1 MILALNTATT
11 RTYIT
16 IVNKDKIIDEIS
28 WKAEQNEAET
38 MLPNLQ
44 KILDKNNLSWEDLNE
59 IAVITGP
66 GPFTALRVSIAI
78 ANALG
83 YGLGKKI
90 IDIPVEDFWKFR
102 SGDEFALYAGGNK
115 IYYHGKLIDSDT
127 FLKQKMEISGQLR
140 KNHIEEIQSKGGKYI
155 DEKTLPTLGDFLIKN
170 VDKYDRLDIVKPRY
184 FSKPHI
190 TVSKK
195 QYK

>member
-16 IVNKDKIIDEIS
+16 LLNEGGIVDEKS

-38 MLPNLQ
+38 LLPNLQ
-44 KILDKNNLSWEDLNE
+44 EMLNGNNLKWEDLDE
-59 IAVITGP
+59 IAAITGP

-102 SGDEFALYAGGNK
+102 SGNEYALYAGGNK
-115 IYYHGKLIDSDT
+115 IHYHGELMDADE
-127 FLKQKMEISGQLR
+127 FLSQAREVSGQLR
-140 KNHIEEIQSKGGKYI
+140 KNHIEEIQNKGGAYI
-155 DEKTLPTLGDFLIKN
+155 DEETLPTLGEFLIKN
-170 VDKYDRLDIVKPRY
+170 VDKFERLDIVKPRY

-190 TVSKK
+190 TISKK

>member
-16 IVNKDKIIDEIS
+16 LINEGQIVDEKT

-38 MLPNLQ
+38 LLPNLQ
-44 KILDKNNLSWEDLNE
+44 KMLDENNLKWEDLDE
-59 IAVITGP
+59 IAVVTGP

-90 IDIPVEDFWKFR
+90 IDIPVADFWKFR
-102 SGDEFALYAGGNK
+102 SGEEYALYAGGNK
-115 IYYHGKLIDSDT
+115 IHYHGKLIEAGE
-127 FLKQKMEISGQLR
+127 FLAQVREVSGQLR
-140 KNHIEEIQSKGGKYI
+140 KNHIEEIQNMGGKYI
-155 DEKTLPTLGDFLIKN
+155 DEETLPTLGEFIIKN
-170 VDKYDRLDIVKPRY
+170 VDKFERKDIVKPRY

-190 TVSKK
+190 TISKK

>member
-16 IVNKDKIIDEIS
+16 LINEGKIVDEKS

-44 KILDKNNLSWEDLNE
+44 KMLDENNLKWEDLYE
-59 IAVITGP
+59 IAVVTGP

-102 SGDEFALYAGGNK
+102 SGDEYALYAGGNK
-115 IYYHGKLIDSDT
+115 IHYHGQLMDADE
-127 FLKQKMEISGQLR
+127 FLAEKREVSGQLR
-140 KNHIEEIQSKGGKYI
+140 KNHIEKLGKYI
-155 DEKTLPTLGDFLIKN
+155 EEETLPTLGEFLVEN
-170 VDKYDRLDIVKPRY
+170 VDKFERKDIVKPRY

-190 TVSKK
+190 TISKK
-195 QYK
+195 SYK

>member
-11 RTYIT
+11 RTYIALINKGE
-16 IVNKDKIIDEIS
+16 IVDERS

-38 MLPNLQ
+38 ILPNLQ
-44 KILDKNNLSWEDLNE
+44 NLLDDNNLKWEDLDE
-59 IAVITGP
+59 IAVVTGP

-83 YGLGKKI
+83 YGLEKKI

-102 SGDEFALYAGGNK
+102 SGNEYALYAGGNK
-115 IYYHGKLIDSDT
+115 IHYHGELIDADE
-127 FLKQKMEISGQLR
+127 FLSKKREVSGQLR
-140 KNHIEEIQSKGGKYI
+140 KNHIEEIENNGGKYI
-155 DEKTLPTLGDFLIKN
+155 KEKKLPTLGEFLIEN
-170 VDKYDRLDIVKPRY
+170 VDKFERKDIVKPRY

-195 QYK
+195 SYK

>member
-16 IVNKDKIIDEIS
+16 LIQEGEIVDEKS

-44 KILDKNNLSWEDLNE
+44 EMLDKNNLKWEDLDE
-59 IAVITGP
+59 IGVVTGP

-102 SGDEFALYAGGNK
+102 SGDEYALYAGGNK
-115 IYYHGKLIDSDT
+115 IHYRGELMDADE
-127 FLKQKMEISGQLR
+127 FLAQPREVSGQLR
-140 KNHIEEIQSKGGKYI
+140 KNHIEKLSKYI
-155 DEKTLPTLGDFLIKN
+155 EEETLPTLGEFLIEN
-170 VDKYDRLDIVKPRY
+170 VDKYERLDIVKPRY

-190 TVSKK
+190 TISKK